1 MEMAVRIHAI
11 NVQSAAQ
18 RVRFSAS
25 SVDLSTRLRDEA
37 LLIVGPLSRVHRVCV
52 RRFFCS
58 ACRSGEFSRMICSID
73 DQSPPAKLIVLRC
86 RTRRALL
93 SRGATRLDRLLKH
106 TTKARFAGNVAMGPA
121 RVNTTPIA
129 QRAPRRLHSRGEAKR
144 AIRAATRNGSGLLSK

>member
-25 SVDLSTRLRDEA
+25 SVHLSTRLRDEA

-73 DQSPPAKLIVLRC
+73 DQSPPCEVNRAPLPDS
-86 RTRRALL
+86 TRPIIARSA
-93 SRGATRLDRLLKH
+93 GLDWLLKH
-106 TTKARFAGNVAMGPA
+106 ATKARFAGNVVMGPA
-121 RVNTTPIA
+121 R
-129 QRAPRRLHSRGEAKR
+129 S
-144 AIRAATRNGSGLLSK
+144 TRHL

>member
-93 SRGATRLDRLLKH
+93 SRAAPDSTGCSSIRQRLDLPGTLPW
-106 TTKARFAGNVAMGPA
+106 GQPG
-121 RVNTTPIA
+121 
-129 QRAPRRLHSRGEAKR
+129 S
-144 AIRAATRNGSGLLSK
+144 TRHL